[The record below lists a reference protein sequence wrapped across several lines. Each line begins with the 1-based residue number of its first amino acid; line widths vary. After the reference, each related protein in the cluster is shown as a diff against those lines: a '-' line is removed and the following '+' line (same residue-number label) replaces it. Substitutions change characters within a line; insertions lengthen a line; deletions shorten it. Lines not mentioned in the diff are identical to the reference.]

1 MWATLWPRG
10 RAIVKLGTTL
20 PSCRHKTPQSQSM
33 LWVSQTKAGRHFEP
47 NRTGDRFLPTSPPSR
62 YVSRIATQPR
72 RLFCF
77 KRQGLRWRKN
87 LSWAAKWSVAT
98 DSAEG
103 PATREGSQ
111 AMDSQ
116 PRKTRSKRNF
126 LWVISL
132 ATVMWTS
139 LPPLANKPLE
149 AARFESNGHVYH
161 SRRLPVIVHR
171 VFPPY
176 QGRHVYLRP
185 KQAAK

>member
-1 MWATLWPRG
+1 MWPHG
-10 RAIVKLGTTL
+10 RAIVKLGATL
-20 PSCRHKTPQSQSM
+20 PTCRHKSPQSPSTSGI
-33 LWVSQTKAGRHFEP
+33 SQAKAGRHFKP
-47 NRTGDRFLPTSPPSR
+47 NRSGDRFLPTDPPSR

-72 RLFCF
+72 RLCRCM
-77 KRQGLRWRKN
+77 RQSMPGRKN
-87 LSWAAKWSVAT
+87 LQRAAKQSMAT
-98 DSAEG
+98 ESAEG
-103 PATREGSQ
+103 PTTREGSQ

-116 PRKTRSKRNF
+116 TRKTRSKRNF

-176 QGRHVYLRP
+176 HGRHVYLRP
-185 KQAAK
+185 KQSAK